1 MSTLRPAV
9 VSMEIPACPE
19 PPSLEATRLPSSS
32 LTPLTYVR
40 ILFQLGRVTNRW
52 NMSMMQ
58 HDPRLREAARAIYEA
73 CYPSDEWAQFAFD
86 EAERYGTVHYRQ
98 AVDGALAA
106 RACLAAAG
114 EQLALPVT

>member
-1 MSTLRPAV
+1 
-9 VSMEIPACPE
+9 
-19 PPSLEATRLPSSS
+19 
-32 LTPLTYVR
+32 
-40 ILFQLGRVTNRW
+40 
-52 NMSMMQ
+52 MMQ

-114 EQLALPVT
+114 EQLALAVIQD

>member
-1 MSTLRPAV
+1 MGADGYRAINLRLAHLDSAPHSA
-9 VSMEIPACPE
+9 ECRRTP
-19 PPSLEATRLPSSS
+19 
-32 LTPLTYVR
+32 PLTYVPF
-40 ILFQLGRVTNRW
+40 LFQLGRVTNRW

>member
-1 MSTLRPAV
+1 MA
-9 VSMEIPACPE
+9 I
-19 PPSLEATRLPSSS
+19 ATTSAFVHILFQAKDGCWLILHP
-32 LTPLTYVR
+32 PLTNVP
-40 ILFQLGRVTNRW
+40 LSFQLGRVTNRW

>member
-1 MSTLRPAV
+1 
-9 VSMEIPACPE
+9 
-19 PPSLEATRLPSSS
+19 
-32 LTPLTYVR
+32 LTNVH
-40 ILFQLGRVTNRW
+40 ILFQLSRVTNRW